1 MSDALANAAKLL
13 AEPARAAMLLKLM
26 DGRALPAG
34 ELALAAQVSPQT
46 ASEHLARLIQA
57 GFVVVHPQGRH
68 RYYELANA
76 EVAYALE
83 SLLVLSSSPR
93 TDSLVQAVRPPPG
106 SLAHARTCYRHLAGW
121 LGVAITDALLRE
133 GHLIPVP
140 GRVFAVSDRGQVW
153 FEQLGIAVPS
163 SPEVV
168 SRKLARQC
176 LDWTER
182 RPHISGKLGEAI
194 LRRFLELSW
203 IAPTRKSRA
212 LGVTSKGREA
222 LSKQLRI
229 VVS

>member
-1 MSDALANAAKLL
+1 MSDALANAARLL

-26 DGRALPAG
+26 NGRALPAG

-68 RYYELANA
+68 RYYELANT
-76 EVAYALE
+76 EVGQAVE
-83 SLLVLSSSPR
+83 SLLVLSSPR
-93 TDSLVQAVRPPPG
+93 ADSDAPVVRPPLG

-133 GHLIPVP
+133 GQLSLAP
-140 GRVFAVSDRGQVW
+140 GRVFSVTDRGRVW
-153 FEQLGIAVPS
+153 LEQLGIAVPS

-176 LDWTER
+176 PDWTER

-194 LRRFLELSW
+194 YRRFLELGW

-212 LGVTSKGREA
+212 LTVTMKGRQA
-222 LSKQLRI
+222 LLKQLRI
-229 VVS
+229 VVT

>member
-1 MSDALANAAKLL
+1 
-13 AEPARAAMLLKLM
+13 MLLKLM

-76 EVAYALE
+76 EVGYAVE

-93 TDSLVQAVRPPPG
+93 AGTGARLVHPPSG

-121 LGVAITDALLRE
+121 LGVAIADALLRE
-133 GHLIPVP
+133 GHLVVVP
-140 GRVFAVSDRGQVW
+140 GRVFSVTERGQAW
-153 FEQLGIAVPS
+153 FEQIGIVVPS

-168 SRKLARQC
+168 ARKLARQC

-182 RPHISGKLGEAI
+182 RPHIAGKLGEAI

-212 LGVTSKGREA
+212 LNVTLKGREA

-229 VVS
+229 RP